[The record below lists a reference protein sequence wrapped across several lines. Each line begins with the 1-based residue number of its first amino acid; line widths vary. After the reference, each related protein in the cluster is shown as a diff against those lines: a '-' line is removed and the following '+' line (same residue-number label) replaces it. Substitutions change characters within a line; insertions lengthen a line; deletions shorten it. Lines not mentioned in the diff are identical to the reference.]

1 MKNVLTAFVF
11 CSIDG
16 PSPKTLATVG
26 GLHNLISLPDFAVV
40 AIARD
45 SIICYAEPDTSNKL
59 GASFQTPFGR
69 RLVCFHYNVKLS
81 MMNLKFS
88 FFVSSVV
95 LAAGVLQWVEW
106 RATPKHVQESESCLS
121 YGCLSFYDAFYFV
134 IVTVNDLH
142 FSPCSHQSEYLT
154 LPPKSAYIL
163 DPANK

>member
-1 MKNVLTAFVF
+1 MITNCGIITFSF
-11 CSIDG
+11 
-16 PSPKTLATVG
+16 SPKFAQVNLLNCTVDCIDRMYQLSVACVFKTLIFAPQK
-26 GLHNLISLPDFAVV
+26 ISTMLMLLWV
-40 AIARD
+40 I
-45 SIICYAEPDTSNKL
+45 
-59 GASFQTPFGR
+59 
-69 RLVCFHYNVKLS
+69 
-81 MMNLKFS
+81 KFS